1 MTPAGLP
8 HSDIRGSQDACSS
21 PRLIAACHVL
31 LRLSA
36 PRHPPCALTALDQ
49 FRPVTRPPSSTPEN
63 QTTHQ
68 NQPHHGLSTL
78 GACFHFTRIV
88 KKLVA
93 AFVSRRAEKDTIAV
107 TGVKPR
113 HTAFSRGAERASH
126 CSSSAS
132 SRACAD
138 AQHRRRCDLRA
149 SRRVDVADER
159 PSGSHVPI
167 PNRCSR

>member
-1 MTPAGLP
+1 MRAPPHGL
-8 HSDIRGSQDACSS
+8 SQLATSFFAC
-21 PRLIAACHVL
+21 PRLGIPRAPL
-31 LRLSA
+31 LRLTSSVQC
-36 PRHPPCALTALDQ
+36 PD
-49 FRPVTRPPSSTPEN
+49 PPSSTPEN

-113 HTAFSRGAERASH
+113 HTAFSRGA
-126 CSSSAS
+126 
-132 SRACAD
+132 
-138 AQHRRRCDLRA
+138 
-149 SRRVDVADER
+149 
-159 PSGSHVPI
+159 
-167 PNRCSR
+167 